1 MAQRELATTTRDGH
15 GQRHRVPAPPRLGTG
30 AGYGLAVALPLLAY
44 AVQRGA
50 PHLFDATPFLM
61 LSLAPPAVA
70 WLAGGWP
77 AVVATVFASVL
88 GGIFVHGSG
97 GPGTA
102 AGVLFASFPFLP
114 SAAIGATLGW
124 LVRVGFEER
133 ERSAQAL
140 LESEQLY
147 RTLFEL
153 SPYGVALMAPDGR
166 FSAFNTAAHE
176 GLGYTRDEFS
186 RLTVGDLEAEE
197 DPAELR
203 RHIEAI
209 QATGAGDFVG
219 HHRTKSGEVRERRV
233 QVRTVTIRDQKLQL
247 TTWLDETDRRR
258 LEEQLAES
266 QKLESVGRLA
276 GGVAHDFN
284 NLLTVVICC
293 TEAMR
298 EDQAAGR
305 RVAPEDVEAIRGAGE
320 RARQLTRQLL
330 AFARRQIVVP
340 EVLDLNGIVVGSERL
355 LGRVL
360 GEDVALTT
368 RLAPDLWPVRCDPA
382 QVEQVILNLAVNA
395 RDAMPDGGH
404 LEIATANVTV
414 RGSPPL
420 PTLSDGDWIRLTV
433 RDSGTGMSP
442 EVKSH
447 LFEPFFTTKPRG
459 RGTGLGLATVYGI
472 VRQSGGHIGV
482 DSDPARGSTFEI
494 YLPRG
499 TATGPVRPPPVE
511 EAAPRFGGNVLLVED
526 DAAVLEVAS
535 RALREG
541 GFRVLAA
548 GGAGDAME
556 LAARSPGPVDVLVT
570 DVVMPGVNGKTLAEE
585 LRRRRPDLKVLYVS
599 GYPDEILGRHGVLEP
614 GVELLAKPF
623 TPEVLVARVGAL
635 MSGPSGPPPR

>member
-1 MAQRELATTTRDGH
+1 
-15 GQRHRVPAPPRLGTG
+15 
-30 AGYGLAVALPLLAY
+30 
-44 AVQRGA
+44 
-50 PHLFDATPFLM
+50 
-61 LSLAPPAVA
+61 
-70 WLAGGWP
+70 
-77 AVVATVFASVL
+77 
-88 GGIFVHGSG
+88 
-97 GPGTA
+97 
-102 AGVLFASFPFLP
+102 
-114 SAAIGATLGW
+114 
-124 LVRVGFEER
+124 
-133 ERSAQAL
+133 RSAQAL
-140 LESEQLY
+140 RESEQLY

-153 SPYGVALMAPDGR
+153 SPYGVALMEPDGR
-166 FSAFNTAAHE
+166 FSAFNTSAHE
-176 GLGYTRDEFS
+176 GLGYTREEFA
-186 RLTVGDLEAEE
+186 RLTVADLEAEE
-197 DPAELR
+197 DPDEIR
-203 RHIEAI
+203 RHIETI
-209 QATGAGDFVG
+209 QSTGADDFVG

-233 QVRTVTIRDQKLQL
+233 QVRTVTIRDRKVQL
-247 TTWLDETDRRR
+247 TTWFDDTERRS
-258 LEEQLAES
+258 LEERLAES
-266 QKLESVGRLA
+266 QKLESIGRLA

-305 RVAPEDVEAIRGAGE
+305 RIDPEDVEAIRGAGE

-340 EVLDLNGIVVGSERL
+340 EVLDLNGIVAGSERL

-368 RLAPDLWPVRCDPA
+368 RLAPDLWTVRCDPA

-395 RDAMPDGGH
+395 RDAMPDGGR
-404 LEIATANVTV
+404 LEISTANVAV
-414 RGSPPL
+414 HGNPPL
-420 PTLSDGDWIRLTV
+420 PTLTDGDWVRLTL

-499 TATGPVRPPPVE
+499 TAAAPARPPAVE
-511 EAAPRFGGNVLLVED
+511 EPASRFGGNVLLVED
-526 DAAVLEVAS
+526 DAAVREVAS

-541 GFRVLAA
+541 GFQVLAA

-585 LRRRRPDLKVLYVS
+585 LRRRRPDLRVLYVS

-623 TPEVLVARVGAL
+623 TPDALVARVGAL
-635 MSGPSGPPPR
+635 MSGSSAPSPR